1 MVYNYSILV
10 AKYLRAAHFQHKSM
24 TTDRNFINYL
34 LELLAPLD
42 GVSAKRMFGGYGLFR
57 DGLMFALVSD
67 DTLYFKADDQSAA
80 RFTERELEPFTYS
93 KAGKPMQ
100 MSYYRAPEETM
111 DSSEEMCEWARLAY
125 EAALRASMRVSKA
138 KRQPKRS
145 SR

>member
-1 MVYNYSILV
+1 
-10 AKYLRAAHFQHKSM
+10 M
-24 TTDRNFINYL
+24 TTDRDFINYL

-57 DGLMFALVSD
+57 DGLMFGLVAD
-67 DTLYFKADDQSAA
+67 DTLYFKVDEQTAA
-80 RFTERELEPFTYS
+80 RFIERELEPFTYS

-111 DSSEEMCEWARLAY
+111 DSSDEMCDWARLAY
-125 EAALRASMRVSKA
+125 DAARRASTHPPKA

>member
-1 MVYNYSILV
+1 
-10 AKYLRAAHFQHKSM
+10 M
-24 TTDRNFINYL
+24 TTDRDFINYL

-57 DGLMFALVSD
+57 DGLMFGLVAD
-67 DTLYFKADDQSAA
+67 DTLYFKVDEQNLA

-111 DSSEEMCEWARLAY
+111 DSSDEMCDWARLAY
-125 EAALRASMRVSKA
+125 EAARRAAIRTPKA

>member
-1 MVYNYSILV
+1 
-10 AKYLRAAHFQHKSM
+10 M
-24 TTDRNFINYL
+24 TTDRDFINYL

-57 DGLMFALVSD
+57 DGLMFGLVAD
-67 DTLYFKADDQSAA
+67 DTLYFKTDEQSVA

-111 DSSEEMCEWARLAY
+111 DSSDDMCEWARLAY
-125 EAALRASMRVSKA
+125 AAALRAPKA
-138 KRQPKRS
+138 KPKATRQPKRS
-145 SR
+145 NG